1 MLWGARRVTIRVSA
15 HAPVP
20 LDTAR
25 VAWGDGD
32 RLDLPRD
39 QLALLQAGTVVVISH
54 VYALAATPY
63 LLQVTV
69 EDTDGQQASASASVW
84 VTNHPPCL
92 ALAVEVV
99 AQAVTITPSATDPDG
114 EVVDITLY
122 WGGREGMASALAT
135 DAPVTHQY
143 PAHGGLWE
151 ILATA
156 TDDEGANTAVQQYVA
171 LLSDEEAAAYRGNS
185 PGARSRERTDE
196 T

>member
-15 HAPVP
+15 YAPVP

-39 QLALLQAGTVVVISH
+39 QMALLQAGTVVVLSH

-69 EDTDGQQASASASVW
+69 EDTDGQQASASASVL
-84 VTNHPPCL
+84 VANHPPCL
-92 ALAVEVV
+92 TLAVEVV
-99 AQAVTITPSATDPDG
+99 GQAVTATPSATDPDG

-122 WGGREGMASALAT
+122 WGGREGMAAGVST
-135 DAPVTHQY
+135 DQPVTHQY
-143 PAHGGLWE
+143 PAHGGLWDV
-151 ILATA
+151 LATA

-171 LLSDEEAAAYRGNS
+171 LLSEEEAAAYRGNS